1 MIKNIFKIFY
11 NNIISICYDT
21 QKNSQNDEII
31 VDINSLNIDH
41 KIQKKSDFY
50 NYLNVLNDN
59 NDLVIANK
67 TCQDTNN
74 INQKCDSVVNEVDY
88 DSNDSEVDEKYDK
101 MSDF

>member
-67 TCQDTNN
+67 TCQDTNS
-74 INQKCDSVVNEVDY
+74 INQKCDSVKNEVDY
-88 DSNDSEVDEKYDK
+88 DSNDSEIDEKYDK

>member
-31 VDINSLNIDH
+31 VDINNLNIDH

-50 NYLNVLNDN
+50 NFLITIKKNDK
-59 NDLVIANK
+59 IK
-67 TCQDTNN
+67 HTRKIGQR
-74 INQKCDSVVNEVDY
+74 
-88 DSNDSEVDEKYDK
+88 
-101 MSDF
+101 